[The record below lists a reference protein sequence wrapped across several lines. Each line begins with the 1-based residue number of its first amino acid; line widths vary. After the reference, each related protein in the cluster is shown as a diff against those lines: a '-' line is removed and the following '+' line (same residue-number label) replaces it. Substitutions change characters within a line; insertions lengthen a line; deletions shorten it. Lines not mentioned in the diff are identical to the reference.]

1 VNESA
6 DINRFDMHFQYD
18 QTPPVNSMKVISHT
32 ETKSV
37 EFNDYSE
44 KDIVDRIEQELDSM
58 HSMDQI

>member
-37 EFNDYSE
+37 EFNDYNE
-44 KDIVDRIEQELDSM
+44 KDIVDRIE
-58 HSMDQI
+58 